1 MAGEHR
7 VVVWVGFLVLTAPVS
22 RTKLTTEHMTT
33 VGSARIRGLVASVAV
48 LAAVTVMTGVL
59 APAASAASAG
69 TPAAVTQTPDE
80 LRINAAAVV
89 GLTVTPELLRIS
101 ESNFVYEIYKAAT
114 QQGEIAQEVQ
124 FEAGDAYRYGTT
136 SYFLKTGIYEA
147 HQRDLDR
154 EAVYQA
160 RRAER
165 QPAATLLGFELTSIL
180 LAEDDQNFVFALWE
194 RAARGSFVKS
204 AAGTVYSGTPAE
216 QKEFI
221 LRGIFVQHQ
230 RDLDAAEE
238 AAEKEAAEKKL
249 RDARVKAAVVVGM
262 DPALAA
268 QLTDK
273 GFVEAI
279 WFHDLAPRDSEVY
292 YQAYASR
299 TPEQW
304 RAFIDTGIFD
314 AAAKDKVD
322 NIKVRAAAVV
332 GIDAGYAR
340 YLQEGPLVREI
351 WTRAKPGTQVQAA
364 AYRALQSE
372 SPAQWRTFL
381 ETDIFAAD
389 AADKS

>member
-1 MAGEHR
+1 MAN
-7 VVVWVGFLVLTAPVS
+7 
-22 RTKLTTEHMTT
+22 
-33 VGSARIRGLVASVAV
+33 ARIRGLVTSSVAV
-48 LAAVTVMTGVL
+48 LAAMTVMTGVL
-59 APAASAASAG
+59 APVASAASAG
-69 TPAAVTQTPDE
+69 TPAAVLETPDE
-80 LRINAAAVV
+80 VRINAAGVV

-114 QQGEIAQEVQ
+114 LQGGIAQEVQ
-124 FEAGDAYRYGTT
+124 FEANDAYRSGRT
-136 SYFLKTGIYEA
+136 SYFLTTGIYEA

-165 QPAATLLGFELTSIL
+165 QPAATLLGFELTTIL
-180 LAEDDQNFVFALWE
+180 LADDDRNFVFALWE
-194 RAARGSFVKS
+194 RAAGGSFVKS
-204 AAGTVYSGTPAE
+204 AAATAFSGTPAE

-238 AAEKEAAEKKL
+238 AAKKEAAEKKL
-249 RDARVKAAVVVGM
+249 RDARVKAAAVVGM

-268 QLTDK
+268 QLTDQ

-279 WFHDLAPRDSEVY
+279 LVHDLAPRDSEVY
-292 YQAYASR
+292 YQAYLSR

-304 RAFIDTGIFD
+304 RAFIDTGIFA

-332 GIDAGYAR
+332 GIDPGYAR

-351 WTRAKPGTQVQAA
+351 WTRAKAGTHVQAA

-372 SPAQWRTFL
+372 APAQWRTFL
-381 ETDIFAAD
+381 ETDIFTAA

>member
-1 MAGEHR
+1 M
-7 VVVWVGFLVLTAPVS
+7 
-22 RTKLTTEHMTT
+22 
-33 VGSARIRGLVASVAV
+33 RGLVTSSVAV
-48 LAAVTVMTGVL
+48 LAALTVLTGVL
-59 APAASAASAG
+59 APVASAASAG
-69 TPAAVTQTPDE
+69 SPAVVVQTPDE
-80 LRINAAAVV
+80 VRINAAGVV
-89 GLTVTPELLRIS
+89 GLTITPELLRIS
-101 ESNFVYEIYKAAT
+101 ESTFVYEIYRAAT
-114 QQGEIAQEVQ
+114 RQGEIAQEVQ
-124 FEAGDAYRYGTT
+124 FEALDAYSYGRT
-136 SYFLKTGIYEA
+136 SYFLTTGIYAA

-154 EAVYQA
+154 EALYQV
-160 RRAER
+160 RRTER

-180 LAEDDQNFVFALWE
+180 LAKDDKNFVFALWE

-204 AAGTVYSGTPAE
+204 AAGAVYSGTPAE

-221 LRGIFVQHQ
+221 LRGIFVEHQ
-230 RDLDAAEE
+230 RDLDAAKE

-249 RDARVKAAVVVGM
+249 RDARVKAGAVVGM

-273 GFVEAI
+273 DFVEAI

-292 YQAYASR
+292 YQAYVSR

-304 RAFIDTGIFD
+304 RAFIDTGIFE

-332 GIDAGYAR
+332 GIDPGYAR

-351 WTRAKPGTQVQAA
+351 WTRAKSGTHVQAA
-364 AYRALQSE
+364 AYRALQSA

-381 ETDIFAAD
+381 ETDILTAE
-389 AADKS
+389 AADKP

>member
-1 MAGEHR
+1 M
-7 VVVWVGFLVLTAPVS
+7 
-22 RTKLTTEHMTT
+22 
-33 VGSARIRGLVASVAV
+33 GSARIRGLVASSVAV

-59 APAASAASAG
+59 APLASAAPAG
-69 TPAAVTQTPDE
+69 TPAVVMQTPDE
-80 LRINAAAVV
+80 LRINAAVIV
-89 GLTVTPELLRIS
+89 GLTVTPELLRTS
-101 ESNFVYEIYKAAT
+101 ESNFVYEIYQAAT
-114 QQGEIAQEVQ
+114 RQGEIAREVQ
-124 FEAGDAYRYGTT
+124 SAAVDAYLYERT
-136 SYFLKTGIYEA
+136 SYFLTTGIYEA

-154 EAVYQA
+154 EALYQA
-160 RRAER
+160 RRTER

-180 LAEDDQNFVFALWE
+180 LAQDDKNFVFALWE
-194 RAARGSFVKS
+194 RAARGSFVKA
-204 AAGTVYSGTPAE
+204 AAGAVYSGTPAE

-221 LRGIFVQHQ
+221 LRGIFVEHQ

-249 RDARVKAAVVVGM
+249 RDARVKAAAVVGM

-273 GFVEAI
+273 DFVEAI
-279 WFHDLAPRDSEVY
+279 WFHGLAPRDSEVY

-304 RAFIDTGIFD
+304 RAFIDTGIFE

-351 WTRAKPGTQVQAA
+351 WTRAKSGTQVQAA

>member
-1 MAGEHR
+1 MK
-7 VVVWVGFLVLTAPVS
+7 TIS
-22 RTKLTTEHMTT
+22 K
-33 VGSARIRGLVASVAV
+33 ARIRGLVTSAVAV
-48 LAAVTVMTGVL
+48 LAAMTVLTGVF
-59 APAASAASAG
+59 APVASAASAG
-69 TPAAVTQTPDE
+69 APAAVAETPDE
-80 LRINAAAVV
+80 VRVNAAAVV
-89 GLTVTPELLRIS
+89 GLTVTPELLRTS
-101 ESNFVYEIYKAAT
+101 ESNFVYEIYQAAT
-114 QQGEIAQEVQ
+114 RQGETAQEVRS
-124 FEAGDAYRYGTT
+124 AASDAYLSGRT
-136 SYFLKTGIYEA
+136 SYFLTTGIYEA

-154 EAVYQA
+154 AAMYEA

-165 QPAATLLGFELTSIL
+165 QPAATLLGFELTAL
-180 LAEDDQNFVFALWE
+180 LLTQDDKNFVFTLWE

-204 AAGTVYSGTPAE
+204 AAGAVYSGTPAE

-221 LRGIFVQHQ
+221 VRGIFVQHQ
-230 RDLDAAEE
+230 RDLDAAKE

-249 RDARVKAAVVVGM
+249 REARVKAAVVVGM

-273 GFVEAI
+273 DFVESI

-292 YQAYASR
+292 LQAYLSR

-304 RAFIDTGIFD
+304 RAFIDTGIFT

-332 GIDAGYAR
+332 GIEAGYAR

-351 WTRAKPGTQVQAA
+351 WTRAKSGSQVQAA

-372 SPAQWRTFL
+372 SPAEWRTFL
-381 ETDIFAAD
+381 ETGIFIAD